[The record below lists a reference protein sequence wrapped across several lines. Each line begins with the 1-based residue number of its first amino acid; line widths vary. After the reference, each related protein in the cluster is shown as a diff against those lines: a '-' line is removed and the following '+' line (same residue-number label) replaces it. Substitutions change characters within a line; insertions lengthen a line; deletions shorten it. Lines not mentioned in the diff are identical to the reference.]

1 MTAELSLADVRRAHE
16 RIAPHVRRTPVLR
29 PDVLTEVVGRPT
41 SVKLELLQHSGSF
54 KARGAFARML
64 SLDPAAR
71 AAGVVAV
78 SGGNH
83 ALAVAHAARVL
94 GVRATVVLPSA
105 APRATFAE
113 AERRN
118 GRRDVRAPL
127 RQVEVVAGQ
136 GTVALELV
144 EQLDDVTDV
153 VVPIGGG
160 GLLLGTGMVL
170 DALRPATR
178 LSGVGTPPRS

>member
-41 SVKLELLQHSGSF
+41 PVKLELLQHSGSF

-64 SLDPAAR
+64 LLDPAAR
-71 AAGVVAV
+71 AAGVVAL

-105 APRATFAE
+105 APRATFARCEADGAVVVEVATIVDGFAE
-113 AERRN
+113 AERRARAGADFSVGEGFGKLPDRGAFVGE
-118 GRRDVRAPL
+118 GR
-127 RQVEVVAGQ
+127 
-136 GTVALELV
+136 
-144 EQLDDVTDV
+144 
-153 VVPIGGG
+153 GGWT
-160 GLLLGTGMVL
+160 L
-170 DALRPATR
+170 
-178 LSGVGTPPRS
+178 